1 MSAPP
6 PPSAARTSPAP
17 PIDLTRIAIG
27 QCRKGRAPARPDLT
41 AASPAR
47 PPPQGRTSISGTS
60 AALTRRKRLLLIGVA
75 DEDLEPLTRIP
86 GAAGLEFVRVG
97 DYEAATDPLRCEPAA
112 FIAGVV
118 ETVRRDPQGF
128 DGILQFEDYP
138 SSMLM
143 PLIAE
148 RLGLTATP
156 VASVFRCEHKL
167 WSRVIQREVVPPA
180 VPRFE
185 PISLADSDPLAALTL
200 PFPLWVKPVKSYMS
214 YLGFRVGTRTEL
226 EAVIDRARAELPP
239 FVAAFNRMLVTDG
252 APEGLDHVDGCWLLA
267 EELMG
272 GRQCC
277 LEGYVHRGEVTVLGV
292 VDSIRLANR
301 VSFTRFEYPSRLPA
315 FVQERMAEIARR
327 VVPAIGLDNTLF
339 NIELFWDAKREW
351 PSIIEINSR
360 LSAQF
365 ADLFQK
371 VDGVSTH
378 EVLVDLALGRKPR
391 WRRGEGRYRVAASF
405 VLRTDRD
412 RLVTRVPTAA
422 ETRHARTLLPDL
434 EFRIRAAAGHWL
446 SEWPQDSYTFRYG
459 LIHLGGRDMEDL
471 RARYAL
477 ARSLLPFEFSTA
489 DVPRSAAAIAGS
501 AES

>member
-1 MSAPP
+1 
-6 PPSAARTSPAP
+6 
-17 PIDLTRIAIG
+17 
-27 QCRKGRAPARPDLT
+27 
-41 AASPAR
+41 
-47 PPPQGRTSISGTS
+47 
-60 AALTRRKRLLLIGVA
+60 VA

-97 DYEAATDPLRCEPAA
+97 DYEAATDPLRCDPES
-112 FIAGVV
+112 FIAEVV
-118 ETVRRDPQGF
+118 ETVRKDPQGF

-167 WSRVIQREVVPPA
+167 WSRVIQREALPQA
-180 VPRFE
+180 VPRFTAL
-185 PISLADSDPLAALTL
+185 PLDDPDPLGRLDL

-214 YLGFRVGTRTEL
+214 YLGFRVGS
-226 EAVIDRARAELPP
+226 RAELEQVIARARIELPR
-239 FVAAFNRMLVTDG
+239 FVAPFNRMLVKEA
-252 APEGLDHVDGCWLLA
+252 APEGLGHVDGFWLLA

-277 LEGYVHRGEVTVLGV
+277 LEGFVHHGEVTVLGV
-292 VDSIRLANR
+292 VDSIRLPNR

-315 FVQERMAEIARR
+315 FVQERMAEIARK

-339 NIELFWDAKREW
+339 NIELFWDAKRQW
-351 PSIIEINSR
+351 PTIIEINSR

-371 VDGVSTH
+371 VDGVSTQ

-405 VLRTDRD
+405 VLRTERD
-412 RLVTRVPTAA
+412 RFVTRVPSAA
-422 ETRHARTLLPDL
+422 EIQHARTLLPDL
-434 EFRIRAAAGHWL
+434 EFRVRAAAGHWL

-459 LIHLGGRDMEDL
+459 LIHLGGRDQADL

-477 ARSLLPFEFSTA
+477 ARSLLPFEFGASPA
-489 DVPRSAAAIAGS
+489 RKPARAIAGS
-501 AES
+501 AGS

>member
-1 MSAPP
+1 MKEDAIST
-6 PPSAARTSPAP
+6 PSAAQP
-17 PIDLTRIAIG
+17 
-27 QCRKGRAPARPDLT
+27 
-41 AASPAR
+41 
-47 PPPQGRTSISGTS
+47 
-60 AALTRRKRLLLIGVA
+60 RRKRLLLIGVA
-75 DEDLEPLTRIP
+75 DEDLEPLTRMP

-97 DYEAATDPLRCEPAA
+97 EYEAATDPLRCDPES

-118 ETVRRDPQGF
+118 ERARAEPEGF
-128 DGILQFEDYP
+128 DGIIQLEDYP
-138 SSMLM
+138 SSILM

-148 RLGLTATP
+148 RLGLAATP

-167 WSRVIQREVVPPA
+167 WSRTIQREAVAPA
-180 VPRFE
+180 VPRFQAF
-185 PISLADSDPLAALTL
+185 PLADPDPLSRLTL

-214 YLGFRVGTRTEL
+214 YLGFRVGSPAEL
-226 EAVIDRARAELPP
+226 EAVVARARSELPP
-239 FVAAFNRMLVTDG
+239 FIAAFNSMLVRDAAPDG
-252 APEGLDHVDGCWLLA
+252 LGHVDGSWLIA

-277 LEGYVHRGEVTVLGV
+277 LEGYVHRGEVTVIGI

-301 VSFTRFEYPSRLPA
+301 VSFTRFEYPSELPA
-315 FVQERMAEIARR
+315 VVQERMAEIARR
-327 VVPAIGLDNTLF
+327 AVPAIGLDNTLF

-351 PSIIEINSR
+351 PTIIEINSR

-378 EVLVDLALGRKPR
+378 EVLVDLALGRRPR
-391 WRRGEGRYRVAASF
+391 WRRGEGRYRIAASF

-412 RLVTRVPTAA
+412 RFVTRVPSAA
-422 ETRHARTLLPDL
+422 EIRHAHTLLPDL
-434 EFRIRAAAGHWL
+434 EFRNRAAAGHWL

-459 LIHLGGRDMEDL
+459 LIHLGGRDKADL

-477 ARSLLPFEFSTA
+477 ARSLLPFEFSGA
-489 DVPRSAAAIAGS
+489 ERAEPAPAIAGS